1 MNGPT
6 AQLVAL
12 ACYFN
17 GHARGVA
24 KEPFP
29 LTHATAKFCEYIR
42 FWQLKQSWLNW
53 KAEPVMVAGSP
64 DEWLAGEARAGRRAY
79 VQFVSGDPKT
89 TGAQMAGFVGGGVRW
104 QLVVAEGAT
113 ADIYVARWQVGNRQA
128 ADRRIWQVDYRLEEP
143 ATLLPALDMQ
153 TCDTVI
159 TRFRRVLEEALR
171 FCRDHDVLQMSGYFE
186 QADRCLTEA
195 EPKQP
200 YYKDLAPGDLLSL
213 SAQRLLAA
221 GQAAWVFGGAGS
233 WNDMGFSG
241 EAGVQYDRLT
251 EDLYE
256 IINTATATAA
266 NSTAGTLPA

>member
-17 GHARGVA
+17 AHARGVA
-24 KEPFP
+24 NQLFP

-42 FWQLKQSWLNW
+42 FWHLKQSWLSW
-53 KAEPVMVAGSP
+53 KPEPVVVADSP
-64 DEWLAGEARAGRRAY
+64 DEWLAGEAREDRRAY
-79 VQFVSGDPKT
+79 IRFLSGDPAT

-104 QLVVAEGAT
+104 QLVLAEGAT
-113 ADIYVARWQVGNRQA
+113 ADIWVADWRVGNRQA

-143 ATLLPALDMQ
+143 ATLFSPTGQQGCEA
-153 TCDTVI
+153 VI
-159 TRFRRVLEEALR
+159 ARFRQVLEEALR
-171 FCRDHDVLQMSGYFE
+171 FCRDQELPHMAGYFE
-186 QADRCLTEA
+186 QAEKRLIES
-195 EPKQP
+195 EPKQA
-200 YYKDLAPGDLLSL
+200 YYNDLAPGDLLSP

-241 EAGVQYDRLT
+241 EAGVQYDRIT
-251 EDLYE
+251 DDLYD

-266 NSTAGTLPA
+266 NSTVGTLPA